1 MYCPGQTIGCC
12 HGDYSPVHPMA
23 AILECFRN
31 VIGMYTCSPTLSFS
45 FLCEAFILP
54 FGDQFWALSSIC
66 QCIAIHSIFPGKMS
80 LYTVATYS
88 QHSVASNI
96 FASRAVFAVLRP
108 ISVALSRHQFW
119 AVCDP
124 IIGPVA
130 GALQSQRDALAHRA
144 WLMREQSSIEND
156 VGIQVTHLLVLSHL
170 TDEKLNK
177 TTVNS
182 GNLLFWHRIWTISTW
197 VFTRSKYKQILCK

>member
-1 MYCPGQTIGCC
+1 
-12 HGDYSPVHPMA
+12 
-23 AILECFRN
+23 
-31 VIGMYTCSPTLSFS
+31 
-45 FLCEAFILP
+45 
-54 FGDQFWALSSIC
+54 
-66 QCIAIHSIFPGKMS
+66 MS

-88 QHSVASNI
+88 QHSVASKN

-144 WLMREQSSIEND
+144 
-156 VGIQVTHLLVLSHL
+156 
-170 TDEKLNK
+170 
-177 TTVNS
+177 
-182 GNLLFWHRIWTISTW
+182 
-197 VFTRSKYKQILCK
+197 

>member
-1 MYCPGQTIGCC
+1 
-12 HGDYSPVHPMA
+12 
-23 AILECFRN
+23 
-31 VIGMYTCSPTLSFS
+31 
-45 FLCEAFILP
+45 
-54 FGDQFWALSSIC
+54 
-66 QCIAIHSIFPGKMS
+66 MS

-119 AVCDP
+119 TVCDP
-124 IIGPVA
+124 IIGLVA
-130 GALQSQRDALAHRA
+130 GALQSQRYALAHRA
-144 WLMREQSSIEND
+144 WLTREQSSIEND
-156 VGIQVTHLLVLSHL
+156 VGIQVTHLLVLCHL

-182 GNLLFWHRIWTISTW
+182 GNLLFWHRNFDYFNVSIYSLKIQTNF
-197 VFTRSKYKQILCK
+197 VQIVLFSGHKHGEKLSFWKLTPLDCSL

>member
-1 MYCPGQTIGCC
+1 
-12 HGDYSPVHPMA
+12 
-23 AILECFRN
+23 
-31 VIGMYTCSPTLSFS
+31 MYTKWIPAIEIIFK
-45 FLCEAFILP
+45 EVP
-54 FGDQFWALSSIC
+54 FGDQFWALSSII
-66 QCIAIHSIFPGKMS
+66 QGTAIQPNFPGKIY

-88 QHSVASNI
+88 QHYKTSNI
-96 FASRAVFAVLRP
+96 FTSRVVFAILRP

-124 IIGPVA
+124 IMGSVA

-144 WLMREQSSIEND
+144 LLTREQSSIEND
-156 VGIQVTHLLVLSHL
+156 VGIQVTHLLVLCHL

-182 GNLLFWHRIWTISTW
+182 GNLLFWHRIWTVSTW

>member
-1 MYCPGQTIGCC
+1 MYCAPAQTIG
-12 HGDYSPVHPMA
+12 H
-23 AILECFRN
+23 I
-31 VIGMYTCSPTLSFS
+31 
-45 FLCEAFILP
+45 P
-54 FGDQFWALSSIC
+54 FGDQFWALSSII
-66 QCIAIHSIFPGKMS
+66 QGTAIQPNFPGKIY

-88 QHSVASNI
+88 QHYKTSNS
-96 FASRAVFAVLRP
+96 FTSRVVFAILRP

-124 IIGPVA
+124 IMGSVA

-144 WLMREQSSIEND
+144 LLTREQSSIETD
-156 VGIQVTHLLVLSHL
+156 VGIQVTHLLVLCHL

-182 GNLLFWHRIWTISTW
+182 GNLLF
-197 VFTRSKYKQILCK
+197 